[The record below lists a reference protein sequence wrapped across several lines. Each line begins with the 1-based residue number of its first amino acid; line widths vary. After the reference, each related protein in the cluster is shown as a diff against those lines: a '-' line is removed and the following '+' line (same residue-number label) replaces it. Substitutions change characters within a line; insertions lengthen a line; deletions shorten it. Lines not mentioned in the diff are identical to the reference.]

1 MSDKKPNDNQQGAV
15 SINTFSIQEIT
26 AIFNEI
32 DEKIQSLHTCSLEDF
47 LTLNAYFKKYFSD
60 SKTISDNAKNLF
72 NIITKEENRTSFF
85 KQLHLFQTSLQN
97 LLLAFDENHNAI
109 IQVFDKMILEMEQMF
124 VTANNLK
131 QDLMTLKLLVAN
143 FKLDVIVA
151 ADPTGKM
158 VRKTNDFNELII
170 QTKSFFIEFY
180 KNSNH
185 FKDLLKSF
193 GNQLL
198 QYKEHNIQI
207 INELINEVNYSS
219 GLLDQKYDEAIQ
231 LIPKLSDRTQS
242 TSNSIAKI
250 ITNLQY
256 QDIIRQK
263 IEHIQLTHKEILKE
277 LSNITNLDNEDDKNE
292 TKIKCFAQIRDIAG
306 LQSAQLIHANKE
318 YQKAI
323 EIISSKFLEVGN
335 DMTEISDL
343 CHQIIGNGNTN
354 RYSHFDVIREKF
366 EKTAY
371 LTELFQKSLEFSKE
385 KITKQQ
391 QELETIVNNYAE
403 LSDFIRTIDK
413 SITRSIDRQTPKEI
427 EKFESTTKQIRNIL
441 SEIQSINNHYNSQF
455 NKIKDIHF
463 TISDEN
469 SEYSEKTNQLR
480 SNLDAFSSQYK
491 EIINNLN
498 QNNEN
503 IYQILYENQELSNR
517 ISIDIKTSIEQIKYY
532 DFFDKVIEEIILKLN
547 DINFKLQNIENET
560 DTDDDTTLNK
570 LKQRYTMYS
579 EHVIHDNLST
589 HHNID
594 LNHLESTGIEEDDDN
609 LELF

>member
-1 MSDKKPNDNQQGAV
+1 MSDKKQNENREGVALNP
-15 SINTFSIQEIT
+15 FSIQEIT
-26 AIFNEI
+26 AIFSEI

-47 LTLNAYFKKYFSD
+47 LTLNAYFKKYYTD

-85 KQLHLFQTSLQN
+85 KQLHQFQDSLQG
-97 LLLAFDENHNAI
+97 LLSAFDENHNEI

-131 QDLMTLKLLVAN
+131 QDLMTLKLLVTN
-143 FKLDVIVA
+143 FKLDVIIA
-151 ADPTGKM
+151 ADPTSKM

-170 QTKSFFIEFY
+170 QTKSFFVEFY

-193 GNQLL
+193 ETQLM
-198 QYKEHNIQI
+198 QYKDHNIQI

-219 GLLDQKYDEAIQ
+219 SLLDQKYDEAIQ
-231 LIPKLSDRTQS
+231 LIPKLTDRTQS

-263 IEHIQLTHKEILKE
+263 IEHIQQTHKEILKE
-277 LSNITNLDNEDDKNE
+277 LNNIGDLGDENTQNE
-292 TKIKCFAQIRDIAG
+292 TRVKCFVQIRDIAA

-323 EIISSKFLEVGN
+323 EVISSKFLEVGN

-391 QELETIVNNYAE
+391 NELEIIVNNYAE

-413 SITRSIDRQTPKEI
+413 SITRSIDNQSPRDVQ
-427 EKFESTTKQIRNIL
+427 KFETTTKQIRNIL
-441 SEIQSINNHYNSQF
+441 TEIQSINNHYNSQF

-463 TISDEN
+463 SISDQN
-469 SEYSEKTNQLR
+469 SEYSEETNMLK
-480 SNLDAFSSQYK
+480 SKLDLFSSQYK

-498 QNNEN
+498 QSNEN
-503 IYQILYENQELSNR
+503 IYQILNENQELSTR
-517 ISIDIKTSIEQIKYY
+517 ISVDIKTSIEQIKYY

-547 DINFKLQNIENET
+547 DINFKLQNIETAGEIE
-560 DTDDDTTLNK
+560 DGDTLNK

-579 EHVIHDNLST
+579 EHVIHDKLST

-594 LNHLESTGIEEDDDN
+594 LNHLESTGVEEDDDN